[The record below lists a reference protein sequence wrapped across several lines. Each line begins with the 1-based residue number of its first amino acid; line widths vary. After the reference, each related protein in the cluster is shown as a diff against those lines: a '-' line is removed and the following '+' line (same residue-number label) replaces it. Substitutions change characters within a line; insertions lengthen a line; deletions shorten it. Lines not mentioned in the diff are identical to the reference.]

1 MEDVRELKSVLE
13 RVEGRL
19 IAAGKLYGAMNFAVW
34 LAIMLLYYVMLGL
47 FQPDW
52 RFNFLYWPLGFAV
65 AMAFTGRIWG
75 RLKRLGRVTGREIE
89 SSPLAGILIGLSWA
103 TGIVLGWII
112 VPGLNPG
119 VTEEASLATGFL
131 TFIAFSVFA
140 MWLVMAGFNPK
151 NGERE
156 IIPAFLIPALGI
168 PRSTGMAEGAIVWA
182 GFVVAAGFSLTILWY
197 LYSAFRA
204 IER

>member
-1 MEDVRELKSVLE
+1 MEEVSELKSVLE

-19 IAAGKLYGAMNFAVW
+19 IAAGKMYGAMNFAVW
-34 LAIMLLYYVMLGL
+34 LAIMLLYYVMLGI
-47 FQPDW
+47 FDISWQ
-52 RFNFLYWPLGFAV
+52 FNLIYWPLGFAV
-65 AMAFTGRIWG
+65 AMVFTGRIWK

-103 TGIVLGWII
+103 TGIVLGWVI
-112 VPGLNPG
+112 VPDLNPG
-119 VTEEASLATGFL
+119 ITEEASLATGFL

-140 MWLVMAGFNPK
+140 MWLVMAGFSPK

-168 PRSTGMAEGAIVWA
+168 LRSTGMAEGAIAWA
-182 GFVVAAGFSLTILWY
+182 GFVVGLGFSLTVLWY
-197 LYSAFRA
+197 LYSAFKA